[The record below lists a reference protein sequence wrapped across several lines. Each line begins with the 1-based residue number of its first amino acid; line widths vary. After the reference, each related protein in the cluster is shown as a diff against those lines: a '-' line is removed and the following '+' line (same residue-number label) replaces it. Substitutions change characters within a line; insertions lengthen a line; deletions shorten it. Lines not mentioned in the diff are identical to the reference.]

1 MKIFEEKDLGMA
13 MAILKLY
20 STLSDLQDDYG
31 WNHFSYGTIFR
42 GKIYKFE
49 VQIEF
54 EYRENSFGYSQ
65 QFSYFA
71 LERVGFYQNMF
82 DGIVNRIKNDIEALG
97 V

>member
-1 MKIFEEKDLGMA
+1 MKIFEEEDLGMA
-13 MAILKLY
+13 MAILKLH

-31 WNHFSYGTIFR
+31 WNHFSYAAIFR

-49 VQIEF
+49 IQIEF
-54 EYRENSFGYSQ
+54 ECRENSFGYSQ

-71 LERVGFYQNMF
+71 LERVGAYHNIF
-82 DGIVNRIKNDIEALG
+82 DGIVNRIKNDIEALD